1 MKIIER
7 LANIIGRTK
16 GHYLKGLDNVFST
29 TGIARPGTGDNSAFM
44 DLEFWGEG
52 LLAGKEPRTKKE
64 FIRAFKGFVYICAK
78 LNSQTVASQR
88 LRLYVAKKEK
98 TQKFKTIKTR
108 PLNSQLKT
116 WIHSRQSLDPWLTK
130 AADVEE
136 VTSHAWLDLM
146 KNVNPQHNARDLKE
160 YTILYQDLTGECYWW
175 LRKGALGVPDQI
187 WPLPSQFVNPVF
199 GNDLDNPIKSYIYK
213 TGAIEI
219 EIPEDQV
226 IFFTYPNPN
235 NVFTGFGC
243 VKGVASA
250 VYIREQMDD
259 FEKALFENKARIGGL
274 LTPKA
279 GTNVSDKD
287 RERLKVMFGQSYAGA
302 KKAGQLVVPPID
314 MDLKTDTMTPEE
326 MNYIEG
332 RSVNMEEIS
341 LAFDI
346 PPGALTSK
354 SVNLANAKVA
364 DNRHAKN
371 GILPRCDRYADKL
384 NEKFLPLYD
393 DNIFCAFDNPVPE
406 DRALILKE
414 QTERVKTGIST
425 RDEIRLEQGMEAMGG
440 LANELLVDGR
450 LMPINS
456 LGEASEDEIREF
468 TAKVIKNVK
477 EVLG

>member
-1 MKIIER
+1 
-7 LANIIGRTK
+7 
-16 GHYLKGLDNVFST
+16 
-29 TGIARPGTGDNSAFM
+29 
-44 DLEFWGEG
+44 
-52 LLAGKEPRTKKE
+52 
-64 FIRAFKGFVYICAK
+64 
-78 LNSQTVASQR
+78 
-88 LRLYVAKKEK
+88 
-98 TQKFKTIKTR
+98 
-108 PLNSQLKT
+108 
-116 WIHSRQSLDPWLTK
+116 
-130 AADVEE
+130 
-136 VTSHAWLDLM
+136 
-146 KNVNPQHNARDLKE
+146 
-160 YTILYQDLTGECYWW
+160 
-175 LRKGALGVPDQI
+175 VPDQI

-199 GNDLDNPIKSYIYK
+199 GDDLDNPIKSYIYK
-213 TGAIEI
+213 AGAAEI

-279 GTNVSDKD
+279 GVNVSDKD
-287 RERLKVMFGQSYAGA
+287 RERLKVMVEQSYAGA

-371 GILPRCDRYADKL
+371 GILPRCERYADKL

-414 QTERVKTGIST
+414 QTERVKAGIST